1 MLEHVTCLQDMLS
14 PKKSG
19 SRKPDSGNA
28 MTIIASTSIKASS
41 PVALTPSKVG
51 QSGTAAPPVSH
62 FTLPNGMEVVL
73 IEDHRA
79 PVVTHMVWYRNGS
92 ADDPPMKSGIA
103 HFLEHLMFKGTK
115 NHEKGYY
122 SNLIADL
129 GGQENA
135 FTSNDYTAY
144 FQRVAK
150 EHLGTVMAYEAD
162 RMVNLVLDNETV
174 DPERDVVL
182 EERRMRTDNDPSAQL
197 QEAVH
202 AALFTQHPYGKP
214 VIGWAHEIESLD
226 RHDAMAYYQRF
237 YTPENAILV
246 VAGDVTRAEVEP
258 LAAAHYGAIPARAA
272 RPQRRRPQEPPSYA
286 HRLVELADAKVEQPS
301 HQALYLVPSAMTA
314 KNGEQDAL
322 ELLSHLIGGGQTSLL
337 YRRLVLEQ
345 QIAVAAGAYYM
356 GGAVDDTRFF
366 VYAVP
371 AEGVTL
377 EAVDAA
383 IEAELALVRRDGI
396 DAADLARAKTRMI
409 ADAVYAQD
417 SQATLARWYGAA
429 LATGEDIA
437 SITEW
442 PQRIGAVTLEAIRQA
457 AHLLQRH
464 RAVTGY
470 LKTAEAGADHE

>member
-1 MLEHVTCLQDMLS
+1 MLEHVTCLQAML
-14 PKKSG
+14 PFKKSG
-19 SRKPDSGNA
+19 FCKPDAGNA
-28 MTIIASTSIKASS
+28 MSMIAST
-41 PVALTPSKVG
+41 PVALTPAPAAG
-51 QSGTAAPPVSH
+51 IGTAAPPVSH
-62 FTLPNGMEVVL
+62 FTLSNGMDVVL

-144 FQRVAK
+144 FQRVAR

-162 RMVNLVLDNETV
+162 RMVNLVLDDETV
-174 DPERDVVL
+174 NPERDVVL
-182 EERRMRTDNDPSAQL
+182 EERRMRTDNDPAAQL

-214 VIGWAHEIESLD
+214 VIGWGHEIESLD

-258 LAAAHYGAIPARAA
+258 LAETHYGAIPARAA
-272 RPQRRRPQEPPSYA
+272 RPQRLRPQEPPSHA
-286 HRLVELADAKVEQPS
+286 HRLVQLADAKVEQPS

-322 ELLSHLIGGGQTSLL
+322 ELLSHLLGGGQTSLL

-383 IEAELALVRRDGI
+383 IEAELAVVRRVGV

-417 SQATLARWYGAA
+417 NQATLARWYGAA

-442 PQRIGAVTLEAIRQA
+442 PQRIAAVTLERIKQA
-457 AHLLQRH
+457 AQLLQRH

-470 LKTAEAGADHE
+470 LMTAEADANHE

>member
-1 MLEHVTCLQDMLS
+1 MNDHALIPT
-14 PKKSG
+14 
-19 SRKPDSGNA
+19 
-28 MTIIASTSIKASS
+28 ST
-41 PVALTPSKVG
+41 
-51 QSGTAAPPVSH
+51 GTSLAAGPPVSH
-62 FTLPNGMEVVL
+62 FTLANGMEVVL

-144 FQRVAK
+144 FQRVAR
-150 EHLGTVMAYEAD
+150 EHLATVMAYEAD
-162 RMVNLVLDNETV
+162 RMVNLVLDDATV
-174 DPERDVVL
+174 NPERDVVL
-182 EERRMRTDNDPSAQL
+182 EERRMRTDNDPAAQL

-214 VIGWAHEIESLD
+214 VIGWGHEIETLD

-258 LAAAHYGAIPARAA
+258 LAEAHYGAIPARGE
-272 RPQRRRPQEPPSYA
+272 RPKRLRPQEPPAFA
-286 HRLVELADAKVEQPS
+286 HRLVELRDAKVEQPS
-301 HQALYLVPSAMTA
+301 HQALYIVPSALTA
-314 KNGEQDAL
+314 KSGEQDAL
-322 ELLSHLIGGGQTSLL
+322 ELLSHLLGGGQTSTL
-337 YRRLVLEQ
+337 YRKLVLEQ

-371 AEGVTL
+371 TEGVSL
-377 EAVDAA
+377 EALDAA
-383 IEAELALVRRDGI
+383 IEAELAEVQRHGVA
-396 DAADLARAKTRMI
+396 AADLARAKTRMI
-409 ADAVYAQD
+409 ADAIYAQD

-429 LATGEDIA
+429 LATGENVA
-437 SITEW
+437 SIAEW
-442 PQRIGAVTLEAIRQA
+442 PQRISAVTTERITAAAQLLKRQ
-457 AHLLQRH
+457 

-470 LKTAEAGADHE
+470 LKTVEGQANHE

>member
-1 MLEHVTCLQDMLS
+1 MNDH
-14 PKKSG
+14 
-19 SRKPDSGNA
+19 
-28 MTIIASTSIKASS
+28 
-41 PVALTPSKVG
+41 ALTPTSARPG
-51 QSGTAAPPVSH
+51 LAAGPPVSH
-62 FTLPNGMEVVL
+62 FTLANGMEVVL

-144 FQRVAK
+144 FQRVAR
-150 EHLGTVMAYEAD
+150 EHLATVMAYEAD
-162 RMVNLVLDNETV
+162 RMVNLVLDDATV
-174 DPERDVVL
+174 NPERDVVL
-182 EERRMRTDNDPSAQL
+182 EERRMRTDNDPAAQL

-214 VIGWAHEIESLD
+214 VIGWGHEIETLD

-258 LAAAHYGAIPARAA
+258 LAKVHYGAIPARGE
-272 RPQRRRPQEPPSYA
+272 RPVRLRPQEPPAYA
-286 HRLVELADAKVEQPS
+286 HRLVELRDAKVEQPS
-301 HQALYLVPSAMTA
+301 HQALYIVPSALTA
-314 KNGEQDAL
+314 KAGEQDAL
-322 ELLSHLIGGGQTSLL
+322 ELLSHLLGGGQTSLL
-337 YRRLVLEQ
+337 YRKLVLEQ

-366 VYAVP
+366 LYAVP
-371 AEGVTL
+371 AEGVSL
-377 EAVDAA
+377 EALDAA
-383 IEAELALVRRDGI
+383 IEAELAAVQREGV
-396 DAADLARAKTRMI
+396 AADDLARAKTRMI

-429 LATGEDIA
+429 LATGENVA
-437 SITEW
+437 SISEW
-442 PQRIGAVTLEAIRQA
+442 PQRIGAVSAERITTA
-457 AHLLQRH
+457 AHLLKRQ

-470 LKTAEAGADHE
+470 LKTVEAEANHE